1 MHFEKINWK
10 MVLHDGRQAKKIR
23 TEAPPERRVKA
34 SLLDDVGAFFSLFDA
49 AIGPDCVLTCNM
61 D

>member
-1 MHFEKINWK
+1 
-10 MVLHDGRQAKKIR
+10 MVLHGGRQAKKIR